1 MATTLYQLF
10 KSTGAADNLSAKGE
24 DSVADAILS
33 LIKLNETPAEFH
45 GVSPRDILVN
55 EETGVFTIGPSR
67 RTDPYYCAPEVLF
80 SGKEPDEISEYFTL
94 GMLVYFVIYGESY
107 YRKNNIPIT
116 ELPGHIADI
125 ESLLG
130 CTINKKLNEALKKLT
145 LLPESAFNERQEG
158 ITSLLEYI
166 ITKTAG
172 AKVVLQTSSGSGILM
187 LKVPSKGLAI
197 RKKMVL
203 KDRAGNAFEVQ
214 EDRDIP
220 FRPGIHTYTVRSASR
235 SGDASP
241 AAAAP
246 EDAILGVINMRQPRQ
261 VSRLFPVADA
271 PASGTIEVDRTKAN
285 DFVVVLLKGDS
296 GVEPRYRFT
305 IPAHTIT
312 DCRLI
317 LSYKPENEITVTVI
331 DKATGDPVTPVSDNT
346 LTFRI

>member
-10 KSTGAADNLSAKGE
+10 KSTGAADNLSVKGE
-24 DSVADAILS
+24 ESVADAILS
-33 LIKLNETPAEFH
+33 LIKLNETPAVFH

-55 EETGVFTIGPSR
+55 KETGVFTIGSSR

-80 SGKEPDEISEYFTL
+80 SGKEPDKISEYFTL

-107 YRKNNIPIT
+107 YWKNNIAIT
-116 ELPGHIADI
+116 ELPRHIVDI

-130 CTINKKLNEALKKLT
+130 CSINNKLNEALKKLT
-145 LLPESAFNERQEG
+145 LIPENAFNERQEG
-158 ITSLLEYI
+158 IKSLLEFI
-166 ITKTAG
+166 ISKTAG
-172 AKVVLQTSSGSGILM
+172 AKVILQTASGSGILM

-203 KDRAGNAFEVQ
+203 KDKSGNAFEVQ

-220 FRPGIHTYTVRSASR
+220 FRPGIHTYTVSSVSR
-235 SGDASP
+235 SGGASS
-241 AAAAP
+241 AVSAP
-246 EDAILGVINMRQPRQ
+246 EESILGVINMCQPRQ
-261 VSRLFPVADA
+261 VSRLFPVASA
-271 PASGTIEVDRTKAN
+271 AAGGTIDVDRTKAN
-285 DFVVVLLKGDS
+285 EFVVVLLKGDN

-305 IPAHTIT
+305 IPAHTVT
-312 DCRLI
+312 DCRLE

-331 DKATGDPVTPVSDNT
+331 DKATGNPVTPAVDNT